1 MPDGIRVFDRRIV
14 RLHRERAAAALAE
27 HDFLL
32 RECADRLSDRLLDV
46 TRRFDRALVLGCHRG
61 ELAPLLQERAGLAQI
76 VQADLSPAMARAA
89 QASNGWPGIAADE
102 EFLPFAEQSFDLV
115 ISNLSLH
122 WVNDLPGALI
132 QARRALRPD
141 GLFLASLLGGET
153 LHELR
158 AALMEAELQTLGG
171 ASPRVSPF
179 TDVRDAGGL
188 LQRAGFALPVV
199 DSDTI
204 TVSYESIFKL
214 MGDLRGMGET
224 NAVAEQ
230 RRGFTPRELVVRAG
244 ALYAEHHA
252 GADERL
258 RATFLILTLT
268 GWAPHES
275 QQQPLRPSSA
285 NHRLADALGT
295 QERSAGEQALPRAKR
310 G

>member
-1 MPDGIRVFDRRIV
+1 MPDGIRVFDRHIV

-46 TRRFDRALVLGCHRG
+46 TRRFDRALVLGCHGG
-61 ELAPLLQERAGLAQI
+61 ELAPLLQERAGLGQI

-89 QASNGWPGIAADE
+89 QASNGWFSLAADE
-102 EFLPFAEQSFDLV
+102 EFLPFADQSFDLV

-141 GLFLASLLGGET
+141 GLFLASLWGGET

-158 AALMEAELQTLGG
+158 AALMEAELDTLGG

-179 TDVRDAGGL
+179 TDVRDAGSL

-199 DSDTI
+199 DSETI
-204 TVSYESIFKL
+204 TVTYESIFKL
-214 MGDLRGMGET
+214 MNDLRGMGET

-230 RRGFTPRELVVRAG
+230 QRGFTPRELVLRAG
-244 ALYAEHHA
+244 MLYAERHA
-252 GADERL
+252 QADGRL
-258 RATFLILTLT
+258 PATFQILTLT

-275 QQQPLRPSSA
+275 QQMPLRPSSA
-285 NHRLADALGT
+285 ARRLADALGT
-295 QERSAGEQALPRAKR
+295 DERSAGEKALPRAKR